1 MFICAE
7 RRHGAQHAFPTRRSS
22 DLRLIRSLEEQ
33 TYQNFQLI
41 IVDDGSDDDSV
52 IIGQKM
58 NEEGKIDLFLRKDKR
73 GGKASAAK
81 LSLIYASG
89 NDVVHLDAVS
99 SFHQDAFTQNM
110 HTFVPVHHI

>member
-58 NEEGKIDLFLRKDKR
+58 KEEGKIDLFLRNDQR
-73 GGKASAAK
+73 GGKASAAN
-81 LSLIYASG
+81 LALRYATG
-89 NDVVHLDAVS
+89 KYVGHLDADS
-99 SFHQDAFTQNM
+99 SLHRDAIESVTIPFCNEA
-110 HTFVPVHHI
+110 